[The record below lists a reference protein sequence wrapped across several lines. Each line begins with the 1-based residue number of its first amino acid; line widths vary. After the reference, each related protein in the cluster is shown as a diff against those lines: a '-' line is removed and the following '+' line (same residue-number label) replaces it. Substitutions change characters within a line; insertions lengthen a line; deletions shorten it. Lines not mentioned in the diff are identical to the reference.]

1 MTRPAATSHAGMS
14 AADRAAAGIG
24 DGLVRLSV
32 GLETTD
38 DLIEDFERALR
49 DA

>member
-1 MTRPAATSHAGMS
+1 MS
-14 AADRAAAGIG
+14 GEDRAAAGIG

-49 DA
+49 HSR